1 MLFAMRLP
9 RTEVTLVCYKR
20 EQCRLS
26 VKRRRSSQNSAGCA
40 NKTAR
45 LYPASVPVRRGLKC
59 VERAEYMGCIVVW
72 EWRACVPVR
81 RGLECVERAKGN
93 YICERKKETG
103 IKPSLLIFCY
113 YSLDASSPAF
123 AAASD
128 TPASAAGASAFA
140 SASATGAAAVSSS
153 TTDCCTNCNFSS
165 AVRI

>member
-1 MLFAMRLP
+1 MLFAIRLP

-20 EQCRLS
+20 KQCRLS
-26 VKRRRSSQNSAGCA
+26 VKRRKCSRNSAGCA
-40 NKTAR
+40 NKDAR
-45 LYPASVPVRRGLKC
+45 LQPASVPVRRG
-59 VERAEYMGCIVVW
+59 V
-72 EWRACVPVR
+72 
-81 RGLECVERAKGN
+81 ECVERAKGN

-153 TTDCCTNCNFSS
+153 TTDCCTNCSFSS